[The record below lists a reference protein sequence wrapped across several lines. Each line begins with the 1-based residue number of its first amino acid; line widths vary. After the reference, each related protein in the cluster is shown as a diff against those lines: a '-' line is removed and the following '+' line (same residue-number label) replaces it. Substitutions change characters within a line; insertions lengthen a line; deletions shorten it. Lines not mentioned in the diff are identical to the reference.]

1 MNRCPMPRHVEAELR
16 FVSRMLDRDTV
27 VHTANG
33 LALWERQ
40 ARVNL
45 LREAGQLSASS
56 W

>member
-1 MNRCPMPRHVEAELR
+1 MPRHVEAELR
-16 FVSRMLDRDTV
+16 FVIRMLDRDTV
-27 VHTANG
+27 VHAAKG
-33 LALWERQ
+33 LAPWERQ

>member
-1 MNRCPMPRHVEAELR
+1 MPRHVEAELR
-16 FVSRMLDRDTV
+16 SVSRMLERDTV
-27 VHTANG
+27 FHTAKG